1 MSKMN
6 RMMTKIF
13 VFVIMSVGLCWPK
26 AGDAFEPWDGKSITV
41 LNVRKSPG
49 VDSQA
54 IDWLDKGQ
62 RITIKEEQKLWYKII
77 FEIEG
82 KRYRE
87 GWVFRRY
94 IQRVSPE
101 KMAISSALEKVRAGI
116 AKEGLR
122 KKIPLDASAGKA
134 RLPNEVKKGLKKE
147 LKNEVKKELKKASIS
162 AEIRVIKDQGNMSPR
177 KSLPSDKKVV
187 RDTLSEKIN
196 AVKEQTRATSRTE
209 HAVKE
214 KLSASPAPAT
224 ILVVKEQNHAA
235 SRAKSPA
242 PKMEV
247 VISPPPA
254 TTPVISKRV
263 DTPPRTS
270 VPVVQKPLQQEP
282 RVSHP
287 EKGLTG
293 TQESNELAKLALRLL
308 SVVLSCLAILFS
320 YKAIK
325 LSKISY
331 NTAMQL
337 QRNLQVWQQQEDG
350 QLS

>member
-6 RMMTKIF
+6 RLMTKIF
-13 VFVIMSVGLCWPK
+13 VFVILSMGLCWPK
-26 AGDAFEPWDGKSITV
+26 AGDAFEPWDGKAITV

-49 VDSQA
+49 LDSQA
-54 IDWLDKGQ
+54 IGWLDKGQ
-62 RITIKEEQKLWYKII
+62 RITIKEEKKLWYKII

-94 IQRVSPE
+94 IKRVSPE

-116 AKEGLR
+116 AKEGLP
-122 KKIPLDASAGKA
+122 KKIPLDASAGKG
-134 RLPNEVKKGLKKE
+134 RLPNEVEKESKKG
-147 LKNEVKKELKKASIS
+147 SIS
-162 AEIRVIKDQGNMSPR
+162 AEIRVVKDQESMAPR

-196 AVKEQTRATSRTE
+196 AVKEQTRATSRTKP
-209 HAVKE
+209 AVKE
-214 KLSASPAPAT
+214 KLSTSPAPAT

-235 SRAKSPA
+235 SRAKPPA

-254 TTPVISKRV
+254 VTPVISKRV

-287 EKGLTG
+287 EKGLAD
-293 TQESNELAKLALRLL
+293 TQELKELAKLALRLL

-331 NTAMQL
+331 NTAIQL
-337 QRNLQVWQQQEDG
+337 QHNLQVWQQREDG
-350 QLS
+350 LLS

>member
-1 MSKMN
+1 
-6 RMMTKIF
+6 MTKILF
-13 VFVIMSVGLCWPK
+13 FVILFTGFCWPE
-26 AGDAFEPWDGKSITV
+26 AGDAFEPWEGKATTV
-41 LNVRKSPG
+41 LNVRKSPEL
-49 VDSQA
+49 DSQA
-54 IDWLDKGQ
+54 IGWLDKGQ
-62 RITIKEEQKLWYKII
+62 RITINDEQKLWYKII

-82 KRYRE
+82 KKYRV
-87 GWVFRRY
+87 GWVYRRY
-94 IQRVSPE
+94 IRRISSE
-101 KMAISSALEKVRAGI
+101 KMDMSSALAKVRAGI
-116 AKEGLR
+116 AVEELQE
-122 KKIPLDASAGKA
+122 KIPLDASAGKD
-134 RLPNEVKKGLKKE
+134 RLRNKE
-147 LKNEVKKELKKASIS
+147 AKALKKASIS
-162 AEIRVIKDQGNMSPR
+162 AEVRVVKDQGRMAPR

-196 AVKEQTRATSRTE
+196 AVKEQTRATSRTKP
-209 HAVKE
+209 AVKE
-214 KLSASPAPAT
+214 KLSTSPAPAT

-242 PKMEV
+242 PKMEM

-270 VPVVQKPLQQEP
+270 VSVVQNPLKQEP

-287 EKGLTG
+287 QKSLAD
-293 TQESNELAKLALRLL
+293 TQEFKELAKLVLRLL

-337 QRNLQVWQQQEDG
+337 QRNLQVWQQREDG
-350 QLS
+350 QLG

>member
-1 MSKMN
+1 MSKMK
-6 RMMTKIF
+6 RLIIKIF
-13 VFVIMSVGLCWPK
+13 VFVLLFMGLCWPE
-26 AGDAFEPWDGKSITV
+26 AGDAFEPWDGKAITV

-49 VDSQA
+49 LDSQA
-54 IDWLDKGQ
+54 IGWLDKGQ
-62 RITIKEEQKLWYKII
+62 RITIKDEQKLWYKII

-101 KMAISSALEKVRAGI
+101 KTAISSALEKVRAGI
-116 AKEGLR
+116 AKEGL
-122 KKIPLDASAGKA
+122 KEKIYLDASAGKG
-134 RLPNEVKKGLKKE
+134 RLPNEVE
-147 LKNEVKKELKKASIS
+147 KELKKPSIS
-162 AEIRVIKDQGNMSPR
+162 AEIRVIKDPGRMAPR

-196 AVKEQTRATSRTE
+196 VVREQTRAASRTE
-209 HAVKE
+209 PAVKE
-214 KLSASPAPAT
+214 KLSPSPAPAT
-224 ILVVKEQNHAA
+224 ILVMKEQTHAA
-235 SRAKSPA
+235 SRTKPPA

-247 VISPPPA
+247 VASSPPA
-254 TTPVISKRV
+254 VTPVISKGV
-263 DTPPRTS
+263 GTPPRTS
-270 VPVVQKPLQQEP
+270 VPVVQKPFQQEP

-287 EKGLTG
+287 EKGLTD
-293 TQESNELAKLALRLL
+293 TWELKELAKLALRLL

-331 NTAMQL
+331 NAAMQL
-337 QRNLQVWQQQEDG
+337 QRNLQVWQQRENG

>member
-1 MSKMN
+1 MSKIN
-6 RMMTKIF
+6 RLMTKIF
-13 VFVIMSVGLCWPK
+13 VFVILPMGLCWPK
-26 AGDAFEPWDGKSITV
+26 AGDAFEPWDGKAVTV

-49 VDSQA
+49 LDSQA
-54 IDWLDKGQ
+54 IGWLDKGQ

-116 AKEGLR
+116 AEEGLGE
-122 KKIPLDASAGKA
+122 KIPLDASAGKD
-134 RLPNEVKKGLKKE
+134 RLPNEVEKE
-147 LKNEVKKELKKASIS
+147 LKKGVEKGVEKASIS
-162 AEIRVIKDQGNMSPR
+162 AEIRVVKDPGSMTPR

-196 AVKEQTRATSRTE
+196 AVKEQTRATSRTKP
-209 HAVKE
+209 AVKE
-214 KLSASPAPAT
+214 KLSTSPAPAT

-254 TTPVISKRV
+254 ITPVISKRV

-287 EKGLTG
+287 EMGLTG
-293 TQESNELAKLALRLL
+293 TQESKGLAKLALRLL

-337 QRNLQVWQQQEDG
+337 QRNLQVWQQREDG

>member
-1 MSKMN
+1 MRK
-6 RMMTKIF
+6 RMRLMIKIF
-13 VFVIMSVGLCWPK
+13 VFVILSTGLCWPE
-26 AGDAFEPWDGKSITV
+26 AGDAFEPWDGKAITV

-49 VDSQA
+49 LDSQA
-54 IDWLDKGQ
+54 IGWLDKGQ
-62 RITIKEEQKLWYKII
+62 RITIKDEQKLWYKII

-87 GWVFRRY
+87 GWVVRRY

-116 AKEGLR
+116 AKEELQ
-122 KKIPLDASAGKA
+122 KKVPLDVSAGKD
-134 RLPNEVKKGLKKE
+134 RLPNEVEKE
-147 LKNEVKKELKKASIS
+147 LEKASIS
-162 AEIRVIKDQGNMSPR
+162 AEIRVVKDQGGMAPR

-196 AVKEQTRATSRTE
+196 AVKEQTRATSRTKP
-209 HAVKE
+209 AVKE
-214 KLSASPAPAT
+214 KLSTSPAPGT
-224 ILVVKEQNHAA
+224 TLVVKGQNLAA
-235 SRAKSPA
+235 SRTKPPAPEMAVSKSPS
-242 PKMEV
+242 PRMEMV
-247 VISPPPA
+247 TSPPPA
-254 TTPVISKRV
+254 VTPVISNRV
-263 DTPPRTS
+263 HTPPRTS
-270 VPVVQKPLQQEP
+270 VPVVQKPLPQEP

-287 EKGLTG
+287 EKGLAD
-293 TQESNELAKLALRLL
+293 TQESKDLAKLVLRLL

-331 NTAMQL
+331 NTVMQL
-337 QRNLQVWQQQEDG
+337 QRNLQVWQQREDG

>member
-1 MSKMN
+1 MNKMN
-6 RMMTKIF
+6 RLMTKTF
-13 VFVIMSVGLCWPK
+13 VFVILSMGLCWPE
-26 AGDAFEPWDGKSITV
+26 AGDAFEPWDGKAVTV

-49 VDSQA
+49 LDSQA
-54 IDWLDKGQ
+54 IGWLDKGQ
-62 RITIKEEQKLWYKII
+62 RITINEEQKLWYKII

-116 AKEGLR
+116 AKEGLQ
-122 KKIPLDASAGKA
+122 KKTPLQASVGKD
-134 RLPNEVKKGLKKE
+134 RLTNEVEKE
-147 LKNEVKKELKKASIS
+147 SKKASTS
-162 AEIRVIKDQGNMSPR
+162 AEIHVVKDQRSMALR

-196 AVKEQTRATSRTE
+196 AVKEQTRA
-209 HAVKE
+209 
-214 KLSASPAPAT
+214 
-224 ILVVKEQNHAA
+224 A
-235 SRAKSPA
+235 SRAKPSAPKMAVTKSPA

-247 VISPPPA
+247 VTSPLPAITPAIS
-254 TTPVISKRV
+254 SRV

-282 RVSHP
+282 WVSHP
-287 EKGLTG
+287 ENGLTG
-293 TQESNELAKLALRLL
+293 TQESKELAKLALRLL

-337 QRNLQVWQQQEDG
+337 QRNLQVWQQREDG

>member
-1 MSKMN
+1 MSKMK
-6 RMMTKIF
+6 RLMTKIF
-13 VFVIMSVGLCWPK
+13 VFVILSMGLCWPE
-26 AGDAFEPWDGKSITV
+26 AGDAFEPWDGKAITV
-41 LNVRKSPG
+41 LNVRKFPG
-49 VDSQA
+49 LDSQA
-54 IDWLDKGQ
+54 IGWLDKGQ

-101 KMAISSALEKVRAGI
+101 KIAVSSALEKVRAGI
-116 AKEGLR
+116 AKEGLQ
-122 KKIPLDASAGKA
+122 KKIPLDASAGKD
-134 RLPNEVKKGLKKE
+134 RLPNEVE
-147 LKNEVKKELKKASIS
+147 KELKKASIS
-162 AEIRVIKDQGNMSPR
+162 AEVRVVKDQGSMAPR

-196 AVKEQTRATSRTE
+196 AVKEQTRATSRTKP
-209 HAVKE
+209 AVKE
-214 KLSASPAPAT
+214 KLSTSPAPAT
-224 ILVVKEQNHAA
+224 ILVVEEQNHAA
-235 SRAKSPA
+235 SRAKSP
-242 PKMEV
+242 
-247 VISPPPA
+247 PPA
-254 TTPVISKRV
+254 ITPVISKRV

-270 VPVVQKPLQQEP
+270 VSVVQNPLKQEP

-287 EKGLTG
+287 QKSLAD
-293 TQESNELAKLALRLL
+293 TQEFKELAKLVLRLL

-337 QRNLQVWQQQEDG
+337 QRNLQVWQQREDG

>member
-1 MSKMN
+1 MSK
-6 RMMTKIF
+6 RKRLMTKIF
-13 VFVIMSVGLCWPK
+13 VFVILSMGLCWPE
-26 AGDAFEPWDGKSITV
+26 AGDAFEPWDGKAITV

-49 VDSQA
+49 LDSQA
-54 IDWLDKGQ
+54 IGWLDKGQ
-62 RITIKEEQKLWYKII
+62 RITVKDKKKLWYKII

-116 AKEGLR
+116 AEEGLQE
-122 KKIPLDASAGKA
+122 KIPLAASSGKG
-134 RLPNEVKKGLKKE
+134 RLPNEAEKK
-147 LKNEVKKELKKASIS
+147 LKKASIS
-162 AEIRVIKDQGNMSPR
+162 AEIRVIKDQGRMTPR
-177 KSLPSDKKVV
+177 KSFPSDKKVV

-196 AVKEQTRATSRTE
+196 AVREQTRAASRTKP
-209 HAVKE
+209 AVKE
-214 KLSASPAPAT
+214 KLSPSPAPAA
-224 ILVVKEQNHAA
+224 IHVMKEQTHAA
-235 SRAKSPA
+235 SRVKPPA
-242 PKMEV
+242 PKTEV
-247 VISPPPA
+247 VTSPPPA
-254 TTPVISKRV
+254 ITPVISKRV
-263 DTPPRTS
+263 DTSPRTS

-287 EKGLTG
+287 RKGLAD
-293 TQESNELAKLALRLL
+293 TQELKGPAKLALRLL
-308 SVVLSCLAILFS
+308 PVVLSCLAILFS

-337 QRNLQVWQQQEDG
+337 QRNLQVWQQREDG

>member
-1 MSKMN
+1 MSK
-6 RMMTKIF
+6 RKRLMTKIF
-13 VFVIMSVGLCWPK
+13 VFVILSMGLCWPE
-26 AGDAFEPWDGKSITV
+26 AGDAFEPWDGKAITV

-49 VDSQA
+49 LDSQA
-54 IDWLDKGQ
+54 IGWLDKGQ
-62 RITIKEEQKLWYKII
+62 RITVKDKQKLWYKII

-116 AKEGLR
+116 AEEGLQE
-122 KKIPLDASAGKA
+122 KIPLAASAGKG
-134 RLPNEVKKGLKKE
+134 RLPNEAEKK
-147 LKNEVKKELKKASIS
+147 LKKASIS
-162 AEIRVIKDQGNMSPR
+162 AEIRVIKDQGRMAPR
-177 KSLPSDKKVV
+177 KSFPSDKKVV
-187 RDTLSEKIN
+187 SDTLSEKIN
-196 AVKEQTRATSRTE
+196 AVREQTRAASRTE
-209 HAVKE
+209 PAVKE
-214 KLSASPAPAT
+214 KLSPSPAPAA
-224 ILVVKEQNHAA
+224 ILVMKEQMHAA
-235 SRAKSPA
+235 SRVKPPAPKMAVSTSPV

-247 VISPPPA
+247 VAFPPPA
-254 TTPVISKRV
+254 ITPVISKGV
-263 DTPPRTS
+263 DMPPRTS

-287 EKGLTG
+287 RKGLTDTRELKG
-293 TQESNELAKLALRLL
+293 LAKLALRLL
-308 SVVLSCLAILFS
+308 SVVLSCFAILFS

-337 QRNLQVWQQQEDG
+337 QRNLQIWQQRENG

>member
-6 RMMTKIF
+6 RLMTKIF
-13 VFVIMSVGLCWPK
+13 VFVILSMGLCWPK
-26 AGDAFEPWDGKSITV
+26 AGDAFEPWDGKAITV

-49 VDSQA
+49 LDSQA
-54 IDWLDKGQ
+54 IGWLDKGQ

-101 KMAISSALEKVRAGI
+101 KIAVSSALEKVRAGI
-116 AKEGLR
+116 AKEGLQ
-122 KKIPLDASAGKA
+122 KKIPLDASAGKD
-134 RLPNEVKKGLKKE
+134 RLPNEVE
-147 LKNEVKKELKKASIS
+147 KELKKASIS
-162 AEIRVIKDQGNMSPR
+162 AEVRVVKDQGSMAPR

-196 AVKEQTRATSRTE
+196 AVKEQTRATSRTKP
-209 HAVKE
+209 AVKE
-214 KLSASPAPAT
+214 KLSTSPAPAT
-224 ILVVKEQNHAA
+224 ILVVKEQSHAA

-242 PKMEV
+242 PKMEM

-293 TQESNELAKLALRLL
+293 TQESKGLAKLALRLL

-337 QRNLQVWQQQEDG
+337 QRNLQVWQQREDG